1 MKSVIPGEG
10 KVIVH
15 EVGKPLLKNNEIL
28 VKLKACGICGSD
40 LEKVY
45 GSYGMVSKKVGH
57 ELAGIVEESKNNKFK
72 KNDRVFVHHHVPCY
86 SCYYCKKEDY
96 ILCETYQ
103 KSNVE
108 PNGLAEFFL
117 VPEHNVEKGGVIK
130 IPDKMSFEEASMIEP
145 LACCIKAVNKLNVK
159 KDDNI
164 IVIGAGPAG
173 MMNILLLKNLGA
185 NVFSIEINDY
195 RMNLAKKYCRKVIN
209 PQKEDAEKI
218 IKNETEDRGADAVL
232 VAVSSP
238 KAVEQAIKLVRKG
251 GKVMIFGVPPKNSSI
266 NIDANYIFSNEISI
280 LTSGYSSEKET
291 NEALKLIESGKI
303 DVKSLITH
311 TFRIDEAEK
320 AFALAH
326 SGEGMKIVIVDR

>member
-1 MKSVIPGEG
+1 MKSVIPAENKVVVQEVEKPTLKEG
-10 KVIVH
+10 
-15 EVGKPLLKNNEIL
+15 EIL

-45 GSYGMVSKKVGH
+45 GSYGMVSKRVGH
-57 ELAGIVEESKNNKFK
+57 ELSGIVEESKNKKFK

-96 ILCETYQ
+96 ILCEIYQ

-117 VPEHNVEKGGVIK
+117 VPEHNIEKDGVIE

-159 KDDNI
+159 KDDNVV
-164 IVIGAGPAG
+164 VIGAGPAG
-173 MMNILLLKNLGA
+173 MLNILFLKSKGA

-195 RMNLAKKYCRKVIN
+195 RMNFAKKYCKKIIN
-209 PQKEDAEKI
+209 PQKEDAERI
-218 IKNETEDRGADAVL
+218 IRNETNDIGADAVI

-238 KAVEQAIKLVRKG
+238 KAIEQAIKLVRKG

-266 NIDANYIFSNEISI
+266 NVDANHIFSNEISI
-280 LTSGYSSEKET
+280 LTSGYASEKET
-291 NEALKLIESGKI
+291 NEALKLISSGKI

-311 TFRIDEAEK
+311 KFGINEAEK
-320 AFALAH
+320 AFALAKK
-326 SGEGMKIVIVDR
+326 GDGMKIVIVG